1 MPDVLLSNDD
11 VTVLGPPNT
20 VEVLVDIGPTGTRG
34 SKVFVGSG
42 NPNDAT
48 VSGVIFGQTLV
59 LNDLYINTS
68 PGTDYGYM
76 YQYLSQPGGN
86 TWVEILSLNPTIYNK
101 LHTTTYVDGE
111 ASIVIPIA
119 NIVTVT
125 GTPLTANDFVVQYSI
140 SHSHAIASTISVPAL
155 VGDGSNLVLN
165 FKAVEY
171 HPESGPSEWVDL
183 NDEVTTHLLISVAS
197 TDEES

>member
-42 NPNDAT
+42 NPNNLT
-48 VSGVIFGQTLV
+48 SSGSIFGQAII
-59 LNDLYINTS
+59 LNDLYINIS
-68 PGTDYGYM
+68 PGTNYGYM
-76 YQYLSQPGGN
+76 YQYVSEPGGN
-86 TWVEILSLNPTIYNK
+86 TWVEILALNPTIYNK

-111 ASIVIPIA
+111 ASITIPISD
-119 NIVTVT
+119 IVTVT
-125 GTPLTANDFVVQYSI
+125 GSPLTANNFVVQYSI
-140 SHSHAIASTISVPAL
+140 SHTHAVASTVTVPAL

-165 FKAVEY
+165 VKGVEY
-171 HPESGPSEWVDL
+171 HPESGPTEWIDL
-183 NDEVTTHLLISVAS
+183 DEEVITHLLISVVES
-197 TDEES
+197 EES